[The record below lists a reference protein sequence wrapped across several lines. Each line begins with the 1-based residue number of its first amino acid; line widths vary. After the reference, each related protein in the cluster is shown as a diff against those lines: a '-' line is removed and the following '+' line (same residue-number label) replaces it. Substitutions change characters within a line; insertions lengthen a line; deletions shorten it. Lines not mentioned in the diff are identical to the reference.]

1 MDMCARQLSESP
13 LCLKVWILA
22 ALSILAV
29 TGADDLRAQEA
40 FGTDSTLETAEL
52 WVDPVSSQDNYE
64 QNSELS
70 LEEREALGSAVVI
83 ASSTLDHVPTF
94 LDDLDT
100 HLMSDEIIN
109 RLEDR
114 YSMQLQ
120 FYSTQYG
127 LVRHTEDSILKRT
140 YYGSIEQEQAIQL
153 KMARS
158 IRHYMLVRGIPRFLT
173 SKESTKFIGENYTKA
188 VSFAQKAARVEIKTP
203 DGRGKFNAGANP
215 FTTKFWAKW
224 VKGQTTIEFSDFIN
238 EHNRMAVFAVTQ
250 RGRYRPRV
258 TYHIERKGI
267 EPGVGFKVNRD
278 FSTQLYTFFP
288 LNDSNP
294 LANAKT
300 TFSAKYNF

>member
-1 MDMCARQLSESP
+1 MNFHLRQLLSSS
-13 LCLKVWILA
+13 LCLRVCATAVLAILA
-22 ALSILAV
+22 LLLSPSL
-29 TGADDLRAQEA
+29 GAQEA
-40 FGTDSTLETAEL
+40 FGTDSTHETSEL
-52 WVDPVSSQDNYE
+52 WVDRAADENNYE
-64 QNSELS
+64 LNSELS
-70 LEEREALGSAVVI
+70 LEQREALGSAVVI

-109 RLEDR
+109 RLEER

-120 FYSTQYG
+120 FYSAQYG
-127 LVRHTEDSILKRT
+127 LVRHTEDTILKRT
-140 YYGSIEQEQAIQL
+140 YYGSVEQEQEIQL

-173 SKESTKFIGENYTKA
+173 AKESTKFIGESYTKA
-188 VSFAQKAARVEIKTP
+188 VSFAQKAAHVEIKSP

-224 VKGQTTIEFSDFIN
+224 VKGQTTFEFSDFIN
-238 EHNRMAVFAVTQ
+238 EDNRMSVFAVTQ
-250 RGRYRPRV
+250 RGRYRPRI

-267 EPGVGFKVNRD
+267 EPGLQFQVNQD

-288 LNDSNP
+288 INKSNP
-294 LANAKT
+294 LADSRT